1 MDLLFLCF
9 INKGTGQ
16 EKPSPSSKKKK
27 TKCNGTVQKYHKPD
41 IQNNNINENQK

>member
-16 EKPSPSSKKKK
+16 KQTLPSSKIKP
-27 TKCNGTVQKYHKPD
+27 KCNGAVQKYHNTD
-41 IQNNNINENQK
+41 IQNNNINEKQK